1 MTAGKT
7 FQILLFILIYPNLL
21 LYCDSVLSPSVLK
34 GGLVYSEES
43 SLGPVYLNRDHVNFI
58 RTIDTSAL
66 QQSAQAIRDYTTLYH
81 TFCRQIG
88 KHSTPFDKELSID
101 TTTKPP
107 TNKTFDIV
115 FSPVKYQMK
124 EGQQVCR
131 NMGARLPEI
140 RDRETYNDIRFAAM
154 KKRVTKIR
162 AGVYYDTSTLAYR
175 YYSDDKPANEKDGKS
190 VFPFI
195 SYGGEWEGGKY
206 LAAWEDDPTLK
217 RSDMAPKHFL
227 IYNEPHDSFAIRLSD
242 SADKRHLDYIMCEKP
257 IDNTVQTLTKENN
270 ILLQLAHHACKRD
283 EKALVSSTRYI
294 LAEIEA
300 ITNLNVTLQDSKPK
314 MSDYFPNIGEDVEE
328 TKQDQNREVRRD
340 KRSTQED
347 YRRYNKGEISI
358 WEVIRN
364 DILRLLRIP
373 EHLITTTPST
383 TSTTTTPTTTT
394 TTSSTTTTTPAT
406 TSTTTTPSPTIVRS
420 CSNTTIAKRR
430 KRHTKSNTEV
440 TKDIQTLNESFK
452 ILIKLM
458 STPNFTT
465 EKPHY
470 NITSS
475 YKSTEESTTMESVK
489 SDFDKQSL
497 PTEPPITTTI
507 PLYLVELYHLWHIQ
521 RTAQVHNYPFDVWLY
536 KKITLRTAA
545 RNLPSRFKRRQPLP
559 EQKEPWNY
567 ITHILQNTSNIQEET
582 QFRAEIYATDRMYK
596 ITINKRILEAID
608 EYIDQ
613 MLLEDNNNNNN
624 TLVDVFSKVQQNIN
638 QMTSTASNISHR
650 TRRTPS
656 PNIAFTGMGIT
667 NMADSIITNDAPL
680 SWLGE
685 ALGYLLGFP
694 TKSSSEFK
702 QIAKNAR
709 SVQALNI
716 NQDALAQTVNLLSK
730 RLTVFGSYIL
740 QTLKAAA
747 TLTMEQDLKIIIRHM
762 QVILQLTLTKYAN
775 VLMAAQLGKTSP
787 YAMSRYELSTYGAQ
801 LKTEKGIQIV
811 NRVEDTKSSV
821 ALLNNQIHLLI
832 QAPIIDEQKLFNFYH
847 IKSLPTFM
855 ENKTFQPILDAEYVA
870 ISRSGAKY
878 VETTATEFT
887 RCVLQPDICTV
898 SHPIT
903 PINEQSLCVIRTYQ
917 SQKLTCPLQE
927 TKKTPKPLIY
937 ITANKAIYAV
947 PQESHLYVKC
957 SDHTETHT
965 YTDETV
971 TINGTGEVTFKPS
984 CTVTL
989 PGGATFDTPAAV
1001 HEQQITGSGL
1011 FEILRRESIPTN
1023 IVINRL
1029 ADNFPTLP
1037 TIVLE
1042 EIDHYQDIW
1051 QQTLEPDTL
1060 KPFAIRI
1067 SALLLV
1073 ILILTGLIYC
1083 CCPQQTKDCCKLI
1096 CWVTRKGKRKTR
1108 KASYDLNTARQQDIL
1123 LRKLSTQIDELAQPD
1138 RPARPEFKRWTSA
1151 GQLFNTFGRPVTPAP
1166 RVKNV
1171 PMEMDEIDNPIPPP
1185 IGSPHISYK
1194 LKDIEQAINNS
1205 PAPKR
1210 VHFNKES
1217 TENN

>member
-1 MTAGKT
+1 MTTGKK
-7 FQILLFILIYPNLL
+7 FKPLLFILIYINLL
-21 LYCDSVLSPSVLK
+21 QIRDTVLSPSVLK

-88 KHSTPFDKELSID
+88 KYSTPFDTEPSID
-101 TTTKPP
+101 TTTKSP
-107 TNKTFDIV
+107 TNKAFEIV
-115 FSPVKYQMK
+115 FSPVKYQIK
-124 EGQQVCR
+124 EGQQVCK

-162 AGVYYDTSTLAYR
+162 AGVYYDISTSAYR

-195 SYGGEWEGGKY
+195 SYGGEWEEGKY
-206 LAAWEDDPTLK
+206 FAAWEEDATLK
-217 RSDMAPKHFL
+217 KSNMAPKHFL
-227 IYNEPHDSFAIRLSD
+227 IYNEPHDSFTIRLSD
-242 SADKRHLDYIMCEKP
+242 SADKKHLDYIMCEKP

-283 EKALVSSTRYI
+283 EKPLVSSTRYI

-300 ITNLNVTLQDSKPK
+300 ITNLNVTIQDIKPK

-328 TKQDQNREVRRD
+328 TTQDQKTEAIRV
-340 KRSTQED
+340 KRTTQED
-347 YRRYNKGEISI
+347 YRRYHRGEISI

-364 DILRLLRIP
+364 DILRLLRMP
-373 EHLITTTPST
+373 EHFITTTPST
-383 TSTTTTPTTTT
+383 STTTAPTTTTTTPTTTT
-394 TTSSTTTTTPAT
+394 TTTPTTTTA
-406 TSTTTTPSPTIVRS
+406 RS
-420 CSNTTIAKRR
+420 CNNTKVATRKR
-430 KRHTKSNTEV
+430 RHTKSESEV
-440 TKDIQTLNESFK
+440 TKDIQTLNDSFK

-465 EKPHY
+465 EAPNY
-470 NITSS
+470 NITPS
-475 YKSTEESTTMESVK
+475 YKPTETTTMESIR
-489 SDFDKQSL
+489 SDFNKQSL
-497 PTEPPITTTI
+497 PTDQPITATI

-521 RTAQVHNYPFDVWLY
+521 RTAQVHNYPFDIWLY

-545 RNLPSRFKRRQPLP
+545 RNLPNRFKRRQPLP

-567 ITHILQNTSNIQEET
+567 ITHILQNTSNIDEQT
-582 QFRAEIYATDRMYK
+582 QLRAEIYATDRMYK
-596 ITINKRILEAID
+596 HTINRRITEAID

-613 MLLEDNNNNNN
+613 MLLEDTQHNNN
-624 TLVDVFSKVQQNIN
+624 TLVDIFSRVQHNIN
-638 QMTSTASNISHR
+638 QMTSTPSNTSHR

-667 NMADSIITNDAPL
+667 NMADSMITNEAPL

-694 TKSSSEFK
+694 TKGSTEFK

-730 RLTVFGSYIL
+730 RLTIFGSYIL
-740 QTLKAAA
+740 QTFKAAA

-787 YAMSRYELSTYGAQ
+787 YAISRYELNTYGSQ

-811 NRVEDTKSSV
+811 NRIEDTKSSV
-821 ALLNNQIHLLI
+821 ALINNQIHLLI

-878 VETTATEFT
+878 IETTATEFT
-887 RCVLQPDICTV
+887 KCVLQPDICTV

-927 TKKTPKPLIY
+927 TKKTPKPVIY

-947 PQESHLYVKC
+947 PQETHLYVKC

-965 YTDETV
+965 YVDETV

-1001 HEQQITGSGL
+1001 HEQHITGSGL
-1011 FEILRRESIPTN
+1011 FEIMRRESIPTN

-1029 ADNFPTLP
+1029 SDNFPTLP

-1051 QQTLEPDTL
+1051 QQTFEPDTL
-1060 KPFAIRI
+1060 KPFAIRTSI
-1067 SALLLV
+1067 ILIT

-1096 CWVTRKGKRKTR
+1096 CWVTRLGKSRARKD
-1108 KASYDLNTARQQDIL
+1108 KYDLTKARQQDIL
-1123 LRKLSTQIDELAQPD
+1123 LQRLSAQMDELSQTD
-1138 RPARPEFKRWTSA
+1138 KMARPEPKRWTSA
-1151 GQLFNTFGRPVTPAP
+1151 GQLFTTFGKSTPPAP
-1166 RVKNV
+1166 RAQNV
-1171 PMEMDEIDNPIPPP
+1171 SMEMDEIDNPIPPP
-1185 IGSPHISYK
+1185 IGSPHLSYK

-1205 PAPKR
+1205 PALKR
-1210 VHFNKES
+1210 VHFDKD
-1217 TENN
+1217 TI